1 MTLHQ
6 RNITATCRFPKTES
20 DAEETLAQLKAE
32 LIGDGNAKKN
42 LATFC
47 QTYESAEV
55 KELMDLSISKNM
67 IDRDEY
73 PETAKIEE
81 CCIHMIADLWNAP
94 DAGNPAGTST
104 VGSSEACMLGG
115 LAMYWKWRERRQLA
129 GLDWSKPN
137 LVSGPVQVCW
147 EKFCRYWDIELR
159 QTPMEDGLYAATPEQ
174 LLGLLDENTIGV
186 VATFGLT
193 FTGQYEPIEAICDA
207 LDQYESRTGRNLQV
221 HVDAASGGFLA
232 PFCAE
237 EIRWDFQNP
246 RVLSISASGHK
257 FGLAPLGCGWILWR
271 SHDDLPERLIFHVNY
286 LGGDEEVFQL
296 NFSRPAGPVIS
307 QYFEFLRLGYEGY
320 RRIQMHSYEVA
331 QWLSKKIKATCYFE
345 MLSEGDPLEGIPA
358 LSWRLSKESS
368 AAFNLYDL
376 SVELRKKGWQV
387 PSYTLPANAQAI
399 VVQRILVRQDFTMSM
414 ARLFMKDLHEALNCL
429 EASHIKAPAT
439 QETAGG
445 FNHAG

>member
-6 RNITATCRFPKTES
+6 RNIIETCGFPKLE
-20 DAEETLAQLKAE
+20 ANAGETLSLLKAE
-32 LIGDGNAKKN
+32 LIGDGTAKKN

-47 QTYESAEV
+47 QTYETPEV
-55 KELMDLSISKNM
+55 KELMGLSISKNM
-67 IDRDEY
+67 IDKDEY
-73 PETAKIEE
+73 PETARIEE

-115 LAMYWKWRERRQLA
+115 LAMYWKWRERRQHD
-129 GLDWSKPN
+129 GLDWSNPN
-137 LVSGPVQVCW
+137 LVTGPVQVCW

-159 QTPMEDGLYAATPEQ
+159 QTPMAEGVYAATPEQ
-174 LLGLLDENTIGV
+174 LLGLIDENTIGIV
-186 VATFGLT
+186 STFGLT
-193 FTGQYEPIEAICDA
+193 FTGKYEPIEAICDA
-207 LDQYESRTGRNLQV
+207 LDEYEAQTGRSIKV

-237 EIRWDFQNP
+237 EIRWDFRNP

-307 QYFEFLRLGYEGY
+307 QYFEFRRLGYEGY
-320 RRIQMHSYEVA
+320 RRIHMHSYEIA
-331 QWLSKKIKATCYFE
+331 QWLAKEIQQTGYFE
-345 MLSEGDPLEGIPA
+345 MLSDGDPRESIPA
-358 LSWRLSKESS
+358 LSWRLAKEKSS
-368 AAFNLYDL
+368 VFNLYDL
-376 SVELRKKGWQV
+376 SVALREKGWQV
-387 PSYTLPANAQAI
+387 PAYSLPANAQTI

-414 ARLFMKDLHEALNCL
+414 AKLFMKDLHEALTCL
-429 EASHIKAPAT
+429 DVIKMKASAT
-439 QETAGG
+439 QQLEGG